1 MTPALVWNF
10 ARQELVDRYAG
21 STLGFAWA
29 FIQPLVLLFIFVVIF
44 GTIMGARL
52 PGVDNSWGYSIYL
65 ISGMLPWLAFSS
77 TLARTATVFTD
88 KQHVLSKVGLSL
100 PLLPVF
106 IVLAESITFLIA
118 LAIFFVLLLLLGHP
132 WRLEALM
139 LPLVFVL
146 QQTLALALGLL
157 LATLN
162 VFLRDV
168 REFVSVLT
176 QLWFWVTP
184 IVWVP
189 NIISEGL
196 YQSLYRVNPLVPI
209 TETYHAMFI
218 GDATLPW
225 LPLGV
230 ITLVTSLLLALS
242 LVTVR
247 ALELEIRD
255 TL

>member
-1 MTPALVWNF
+1 MSPALLWNF

-44 GTIMGARL
+44 GAIMGARL
-52 PGVDNSWGYSIYL
+52 PGVENSWGYSIYL
-65 ISGMLPWLAFSS
+65 ISGMLPWLAFAS
-77 TLARTATVFTD
+77 TLSRTATVFTD

-100 PLLPVF
+100 PLLPAF
-106 IVLAESITFLIA
+106 IVVAETITFLIA
-118 LAIFFVLLLLLGHP
+118 LAIFFVLLLLIDHS
-132 WRLEALM
+132 WRPQALL
-139 LPLVFVL
+139 LPLVFAL
-146 QQTLALALGLL
+146 QQALALGLGLL

-189 NIISEGL
+189 TIVSDGL
-196 YQSLYRVNPLVPI
+196 YRYLALLNPLVPL
-209 TETYHAMFI
+209 TEAYHAMFV
-218 GDATLPW
+218 GDPALPW
-225 LPLGV
+225 RALAV
-230 ITLVTSLLLALS
+230 IALLALG
-242 LVTVR
+242 LLALGLLTVR
-247 ALELEIRD
+247 TLEREIRD